1 MHLLDGR
8 VGILVDGLP
17 LGFVLP
23 GGLAAFMRVPEDS
36 ADHFLVASMLT
47 LLRWAALFLSLC
59 LPAAFVAIS
68 MYHQEMLPVKLLL
81 SMTAAKQ
88 FVPFGVA
95 AEVIAMLL
103 SFELLQ
109 EAGLRLP
116 DPVGQTASI
125 IGALIVGQS
134 AVEAKVVSPIAV
146 IVVALAGICGY
157 VMPSRDLG
165 AALRLCRLIFVLAA
179 VFMGLYGLMA
189 ALALLILHLSTLES
203 FGAPYTAPFTDREG
217 PGALTGLIKRP
228 NSSDKFRS
236 PHLAGRNK
244 RRQK

>member
-1 MHLLDGR
+1 M
-8 VGILVDGLP
+8 
-17 LGFVLP
+17 
-23 GGLAAFMRVPEDS
+23 
-36 ADHFLVASMLT
+36 
-47 LLRWAALFLSLC
+47 
-59 LPAAFVAIS
+59 
-68 MYHQEMLPVKLLL
+68 
-81 SMTAAKQ
+81 
-88 FVPFGVA
+88 
-95 AEVIAMLL
+95 
-103 SFELLQ
+103 
-109 EAGLRLP
+109 
-116 DPVGQTASI
+116 
-125 IGALIVGQS
+125 GQS

-179 VFMGLYGLMA
+179 VLMGLYGLMA

-236 PHLAGRNK
+236 PHLAGRNT